1 LPNSSKKNVQIDD
14 EFKKNGKLCLD
25 GTMHEAKIKSSKN
38 VENDVKKEETAVL
51 GNYVDIP

>member
-14 EFKKNGKLCLD
+14 EVKKNGKLCLD
-25 GTMHEAKIKSSKN
+25 GVVHEDKIKSSKN
-38 VENDVKKEETAVL
+38 IENYVKKEEMAVP